1 MATLMEKLNNALKT
15 KKPLSASLIS
25 EYNAI
30 RRSLVPAKRK
40 KLDALMNR
48 RVKNNPTATI
58 GLRAKTAKNVISTDR
73 ELKAR
78 KGGNPDIQRKQGSM
92 KAGAKGSFQD
102 LMHGGKVKKK

>member
-1 MATLMEKLNNALKT
+1 MPTVMKMLDDALKT
-15 KKPLSASLIS
+15 KKPLSASLTA
-25 EYNAI
+25 EYNSI
-30 RRSLVPAKRK
+30 RSSLLPAKRK

-58 GLRAKTAKNVISTDR
+58 GLRAKTAKKVISTDR

-92 KAGAKGSFQD
+92 KAGAKGSFQK
-102 LMHGGKVKKK
+102 LMHGGKAKKK